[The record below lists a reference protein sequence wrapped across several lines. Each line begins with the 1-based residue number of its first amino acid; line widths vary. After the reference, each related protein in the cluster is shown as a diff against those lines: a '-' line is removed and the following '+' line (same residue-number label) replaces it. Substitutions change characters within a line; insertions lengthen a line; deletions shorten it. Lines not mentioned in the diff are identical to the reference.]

1 MPAPL
6 FRIESSHPIVSTL
19 PRTNVVS
26 GDLVFDC
33 DLAVSIAAKCLTEP
47 PGGVVRVVHVP
58 SAEVVFSKV
67 SGWGDLSPE

>member
-1 MPAPL
+1 MSAPQ

-26 GDLVFDC
+26 GDLVCDC
-33 DLAVSIAAKCLTEP
+33 DLAVCIAAKCLTKP

-58 SAEVVFSKV
+58 SGEVVFSKV